1 MKLIILFALISN
13 FIQAQNEIIG
23 KYWSPK
29 KDGKIEIFKKSD
41 NKFYG
46 KFIWIKNDRKDIENP
61 DEKLKARMVSSI
73 EFLYGFDYIE
83 SNIWENGKIYDPKSG
98 KTYSCNIKRLSNG
111 DLEVR
116 GFIGFSLLGR
126 TELFPVL
133 KE

>member
-1 MKLIILFALISN
+1 MKRIILLTLISN
-13 FIQAQNEIIG
+13 FLQAQNEIIG

-46 KFIWIKNDRKDIENP
+46 KFIWIQNDRKDIENP

-73 EFLYGFDYIE
+73 EFLYGFEYIE
-83 SNIWENGKIYDPKSG
+83 NNIWENGKIYDPESG
-98 KTYSCNIKRLSNG
+98 KTYSCNIKRLPNG